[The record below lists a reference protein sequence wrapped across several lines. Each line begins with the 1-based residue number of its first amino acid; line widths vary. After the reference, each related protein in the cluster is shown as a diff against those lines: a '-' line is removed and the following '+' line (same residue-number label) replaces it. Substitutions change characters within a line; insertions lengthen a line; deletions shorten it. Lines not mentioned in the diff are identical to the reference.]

1 MREDYL
7 NTCRSREVK
16 LINVRYGGF
25 ALDRIVLAL
34 LAACAL
40 ALAGYEADAHTGSTG
55 VFLTQVVGPH
65 TISVTYTNAADS
77 DADHISDAGADPAYA
92 ALLARFERCE
102 GGNNADCDYLVQNYQ
117 QSKYGNPTFSAGGAK
132 KIIFV
137 ENASA
142 TVDLIHTD
150 PRQPVGPRVTATFHI
165 NSSTWEGKDKWLVD
179 SLQDPRINSYSN
191 VRIQQG
197 SHSHTVNALTI
208 RAPDGQPPT
217 LDARPSLNLN
227 TGVLLLHFNEGVN
240 GALTDASKV
249 SVGGVSFAG
258 AAHSETVGAA
268 SLTLTDEQRQ
278 AVAAV
283 QDTGI
288 TLTLEQGAFADAS
301 GNKTA
306 RAADVAINLTKD
318 TEPPR
323 LLPLFTRWDMGAGT
337 VTLEFHEGVSA
348 TDLSGVVMHGAN
360 QTSVAL
366 RGASVQETGY
376 SKRITMELT
385 PSQKA
390 AVIDPAAFPP
400 GIAYGFRDQAA
411 FPATAGIS
419 AGSMNSIRLQST
431 TFRDSAGIAAEFPLG
446 NSFRLPGSLS
456 DGAAPRIV
464 GTPNLFLADGTM
476 RVELDE
482 YVRFNVADFSKFQI
496 TAPGSSDISLAGS
509 SARSDGDTLL
519 VTLTEQQRLAAVAA
533 GTSASLR
540 VEAGALADL
549 AGNSNA
555 RISQALSVEPDRQSP
570 SLISTELD
578 EQTGVMSMTFSE
590 AIDVTP
596 ASRVVL
602 SGIGVR
608 AADERPDQAV
618 RLGGSAL
625 STEADGPTLTITL
638 TESQRATLAAHGA
651 DALLLDMDSG
661 AVRDLSGNPSSAS
674 GEHVNAS
681 ADTKAPIFQSASLD
695 EGSGVL
701 TVSFD
706 ETIDATPASARVD
719 LSKVRLSGA
728 GGSFA
733 LSSASVQETDGLQVT
748 ITLTEPQRQAA
759 IARPGDLR
767 LDMGSGAFRDTA
779 GNFAAASSGLA
790 VSVSGADAAAPV
802 PGRAALDKGTGVL
815 SISFDETVDATPAS
829 LVDLTK
835 LTVRAGQQGI
845 QLSSSTRA
853 TQVIPTDDQGRFS
866 PGSAV
871 VLSGDTNV
879 ARLLGASDSQV
890 IRVLL
895 SESQRQAALSLSGQ
909 MVLSVGAGAFS
920 DTSGNPVSAHPN
932 VEISDGA
939 DAVAPSLTGASIS
952 GPDQVRAH
960 FSEDLLD
967 SSVQAEDFTVSD
979 HTVRSVSEEAGE
991 VTIYLTEHIHHET
1004 GQTVRVSLAGAV
1016 SDAAGNVLEAG
1027 PYADALNDL
1036 RFATI
1041 SEFTVVSNN
1050 AVSTSHAR
1058 TGDTIT
1064 IKFSADVAVVGMSET
1079 YVTVNARSAT
1089 ITATELDGFTATYAV
1104 TEQDAD
1110 GPLDIS
1116 VRVRTTQDMTV
1127 SAFGADDLRKDGEQQ
1142 PNVTIDNTPP
1152 RYQWGSLAGFASIY
1166 AHYTEHVVTSVDDY
1180 DAVTVG
1186 QGQPHAPTKISGS
1199 GASHHIL
1206 IMWQSN
1212 WDERPIGSP
1221 ISFVIGGEVT
1231 DLAGNA
1237 LANPGPKVIP
1247 AVRDQ
1252 ETLSNLQLHGNP
1264 GVQEELAITHDTL
1277 IRDIRAGGGAVPVI
1291 NIENFLQPGERH
1303 PELAGV
1309 DGTHLTFPPGDPIKI
1324 RTDTSSVTFPAD
1336 GHVAG
1341 FDEELGHTI
1350 TMDVSERE
1358 PDAAFEAAH
1367 PHIDTDSARILE
1379 FGHPDVD
1386 LHFSHPIKIEFH
1398 YDIEPDEAVF
1408 TIDSEGTTLRVSECG
1423 AEVVDADTAETF
1435 IDDVMVH
1442 DIEGVD
1448 NEACMDYEF
1457 NVIWTEHFSSF
1468 GSAPPAVTV
1477 SECDDCEAPTLGLN
1491 DDGQR
1496 VVSGGFSYNGNSV
1509 DVDSFFTDYPQITAE
1524 LGVQN
1529 TVTLKIYDEDG
1540 PDSVRHASVAFGL
1553 RAGQSISESLAAIV
1567 WNRDHAGSETV
1578 TVVDPHGSMRDDVSV
1593 STSEVE
1599 CSNGSSFVCLEV
1611 SMSHMFLAPLGFDM
1625 VGTNAW
1631 DADRNGRQNY
1641 FNHGVRLV
1649 GESLVPEPGI
1659 LADGVRY
1666 YPVSEGASLSVVSD
1680 GDGNLYRL
1688 APDGRYLPLTNASA
1702 LYRVP
1707 DETGWAHASDR
1718 EPMAGYDRQDPRFA
1732 ELLAAQRA
1740 DALKILEAMTL
1751 GESLDNP
1758 GFGAPA
1764 ALVYHEQG
1772 YGDRADDEALQ
1783 AAILSE
1789 RERAALTYALLFED

>member
-1 MREDYL
+1 M
-7 NTCRSREVK
+7 
-16 LINVRYGGF
+16 
-25 ALDRIVLAL
+25 DRTVVLASML
-34 LAACAL
+34 VAGTLM
-40 ALAGYEADAHTGSTG
+40 LAGYHEADAHTGSAG
-55 VFLTQVVGPH
+55 IFLAQVVGPH
-65 TISVTYTNAADS
+65 TISVTHTDTVNSDANHIADS
-77 DADHISDAGADPAYA
+77 GADPTYN
-92 ALLARFERCE
+92 ALLARFKSCE

-117 QSKYGNPTFSAGGAK
+117 QSTYGNPTFSSGGAK

-137 ENASA
+137 EEAGA
-142 TVDLIHTD
+142 RVDLIHID

-179 SLQDPRINSYSN
+179 LLLDSRYSSISSSNIN
-191 VRIQQG
+191 RG

-217 LDARPSLNLN
+217 LDTRPSLNLN
-227 TGVLLLHFNEGVN
+227 TGLLLMHFNEGVN
-240 GALTDASKV
+240 GALTDTSKV
-249 SVGGVSFAG
+249 SVGGISFAG
-258 AAHSETVGAA
+258 AAHSETTGAA
-268 SLTLTDEQRQ
+268 SLTLTDRQRQ
-278 AVAAV
+278 AVAAI

-288 TLTLEQGAFADAS
+288 TLTLAQGAFADAS

-306 RAADVAINLTKD
+306 HAANVALNLIKD

-323 LLPLFTRWDMGAGT
+323 LLPLFTKWDMGAGT
-337 VTLEFHEGVSA
+337 VTLEFHEGVS
-348 TDLSGVVMHGAN
+348 TSGDMSGVVMHGAN
-360 QTSVAL
+360 QTTVVL
-366 RGASVQETGY
+366 RGASVQEQDDY
-376 SKRITMELT
+376 SKRITIMLT

-390 AVIDPAAFPP
+390 SVIDPVAFPQ
-400 GIAYGFRDQAA
+400 GIAYGFRDKAA

-419 AGSMNSIRLQST
+419 ANSLHSIRLQST

-456 DGAAPRIV
+456 DGTAPGIL
-464 GTPNLFLADGTM
+464 GTPNLYLADGTM
-476 RVELDE
+476 RVELNE
-482 YVRFNVADFSKFQI
+482 YIRLNAIDLSKFKI
-496 TAPGSSDISLAGS
+496 TASGSADISLTDS

-519 VTLTEQQRLAAVAA
+519 ITLTEQQRLAAIAA

-540 VEAGALADL
+540 VEAGAMADL
-549 AGNSNA
+549 VGNSNVQ
-555 RISQALSVEPDRQSP
+555 ISRALSVEPDRQSP

-578 EQTGVMSMTFSE
+578 EQTGIMSMTFSE
-590 AIDVTP
+590 AVDVTP

-608 AADERPDQAV
+608 AANEQPTQAV
-618 RLGGSAL
+618 RLGGGTVNTA
-625 STEADGPTLTITL
+625 ADGQTVTVTL
-638 TESQRATLAAHGA
+638 TEAQRAALAAHGA
-651 DALLLDMDSG
+651 DALLIDMDSG
-661 AVRDLSGNPSSAS
+661 VVRDLSGNPSGVLQ

-681 ADTKAPIFQSASLD
+681 ADTQAPVFESASLN
-695 EGSGVL
+695 EGTGVL
-701 TVSFD
+701 TISFD
-706 ETIDATPASARVD
+706 ETIDVTPASARVD
-719 LSKVRLSGA
+719 LSKVSLSGA

-733 LSSASVQETDGLQVT
+733 LSSASVQETDNLQVT
-748 ITLTEPQRQAA
+748 ITMTEAQRQSA
-759 IARPGDLR
+759 IARSGGPL
-767 LDMGSGAFRDTA
+767 LDIGSGAFRDTA
-779 GNFAAASSGLA
+779 GNFATASTGLA
-790 VSVSGADAAAPV
+790 VSVSGTDAAAPI
-802 PGRAALDKGTGVL
+802 PSRATLDKGTGVL
-815 SISFDETVDATPAS
+815 TISFDETVDATPAS

-835 LTVRAGQQGI
+835 VTVRAGQNSI
-845 QLSSSTRA
+845 LLSSSTSSTLA
-853 TQVIPTDDQGRFS
+853 IPTDEQGRFS
-866 PGSAV
+866 LNS
-871 VLSGDTNV
+871 VLSSNTNV
-879 ARLLGASDSQV
+879 AKLLGTTDSQV
-890 IRVLL
+890 VRVLL
-895 SESQRQAALSLSGQ
+895 SEAQRQAALSLSGQ
-909 MVLSVGAGAFS
+909 MVLNIGAGAFT
-920 DTSGNPVSAHPN
+920 DTSGNTIPAYPN
-932 VEISDGA
+932 VGITDGA

-952 GPDQVRAH
+952 GPDQIRAH

-979 HTVRSVSEEAGE
+979 HTVRSVSEDSGE
-991 VTIYLTEHIHHET
+991 VTIYLTEQIHHET
-1004 GQTVRVSLAGAV
+1004 GHTLRVTMVGSV
-1016 SDAAGNVLEAG
+1016 SDATGNILEAG
-1027 PYADALNDL
+1027 PYADAINDL
-1036 RFATI
+1036 TFATV
-1041 SEFTVVSNN
+1041 SEFTVESNN
-1050 AVSTSHAR
+1050 AVSTDHAK

-1064 IKFSADVAVVGMSET
+1064 IKFVADVAVVGMSET
-1079 YVTVNARSAT
+1079 YVTVNTRSAT

-1104 TEQDAD
+1104 TENDVD

-1116 VRVRTTQDMTV
+1116 VKIRTVGEDMTV
-1127 SAFGADDLRKDGEQQ
+1127 SVFGADDLLKDGEQQ
-1142 PNVTIDNTPP
+1142 PNVKIDNTPP

-1180 DAVTVG
+1180 DAVTIG
-1186 QGQPHAPTKISGS
+1186 QGQPHAPTGIMGS
-1199 GASHHIL
+1199 GVSHHIL

-1212 WDERPIGSP
+1212 WDETPIGSP
-1221 ISFVIGGEVT
+1221 ISFVIGDEVT
-1231 DLAGNA
+1231 DLAGNV

-1277 IRDIRAGGGAVPVI
+1277 VRQIRAGGGAVPVI

-1303 PELAGV
+1303 PELAQV
-1309 DGTHLTFPPGDPIKI
+1309 HGTHLVFPPGDPIKI

-1341 FDEELGHTI
+1341 FDEDLGHTI

-1442 DIEGVD
+1442 DIEGTD
-1448 NEACMDYEF
+1448 NEACMDYGS

-1468 GSAPPAVTV
+1468 GSAPPAATT

-1491 DDGQR
+1491 DEGNR
-1496 VVSGGFSYNGNSV
+1496 VVSGGFAYNGNSV

-1529 TVTLKIYDEDG
+1529 TVVLKIYDEDG

-1567 WNRDHAGSETV
+1567 WNRDHAGNETI
-1578 TVVDPHGSMRDDVSV
+1578 TVVDPHGSMQDNVSV

-1611 SMSHMFLAPLGFDM
+1611 SISHMFLAPLGFDM
-1625 VGTNAW
+1625 VGTNVW

-1666 YPVSEGASLSVVSD
+1666 YPVSEGSSLSVVSD

-1702 LYRVP
+1702 LYRIP
-1707 DETGWAHASDR
+1707 DETGWVHASDR
-1718 EPMAGYDRQDPRFA
+1718 EPMGGYDRQDPRFA
-1732 ELLAAQRA
+1732 TYLEAQRA
-1740 DALKILEAMTL
+1740 VALEILKTMTL

-1764 ALVYHEQG
+1764 ALVYHEQT
-1772 YGDRADDEALQ
+1772 YGDRADDEGLQ
-1783 AAILSE
+1783 AAILAE
-1789 RERAALTYALLFED
+1789 RERAALMYALLFED

>member
-1 MREDYL
+1 M
-7 NTCRSREVK
+7 
-16 LINVRYGGF
+16 
-25 ALDRIVLAL
+25 DRTVVLASML
-34 LAACAL
+34 VAGTL
-40 ALAGYEADAHTGSTG
+40 ALAGYHEADAHTGSAG
-55 VFLTQVVGPH
+55 IFLTQVVGPH
-65 TISVTYTNAADS
+65 TISVTHTDTVNS
-77 DADHISDAGADPAYA
+77 DANHISDSGADPAYN
-92 ALLARFERCE
+92 ALLARFKSCE

-117 QSKYGNPTFSAGGAK
+117 QSTYGNPTFSSGGAK

-137 ENASA
+137 ENAGA
-142 TVDLIHTD
+142 RVDLIHID

-179 SLQDPRINSYSN
+179 LLLDSRYNTIDTSS
-191 VRIQQG
+191 IQRG

-208 RAPDGQPPT
+208 RAPDGQPPS
-217 LDARPSLNLN
+217 LDTRPSLNLN
-227 TGVLLLHFNEGVN
+227 TGLLLMHFNEGVN
-240 GALTDASKV
+240 GAATDTSKV

-258 AAHSETVGAA
+258 AAHSETTGAA
-268 SLTLTDEQRQ
+268 SLTLTDRQRQ
-278 AVAAV
+278 AVAAI
-283 QDTGI
+283 QDTGL
-288 TLTLEQGAFADAS
+288 TLTLAQGAFADAS

-306 RAADVAINLTKD
+306 HAANVAINLIKD

-323 LLPLFTRWDMGAGT
+323 LLPLFTKWDMGAGT
-337 VTLEFHEGVSA
+337 VTLEFHEGVSVS
-348 TDLSGVVMHGAN
+348 DLSGVAMHGAN
-360 QTSVAL
+360 QATVAL
-366 RGASVQETGY
+366 RGASVQETDY
-376 SKRITMELT
+376 SKRITIMLT

-390 AVIDPAAFPP
+390 SVIDPVAFPQ
-400 GIAYGFRDQAA
+400 GIVYGFRDKAA

-419 AGSMNSIRLQST
+419 ANSLNSIRLQST

-446 NSFRLPGSLS
+446 NSFRLPGNLS
-456 DGAAPRIV
+456 DGTAPGIA

-482 YVRFNVADFSKFQI
+482 YIRFNDVDLSKFKI
-496 TAPGSSDISLAGS
+496 TASGISDIGLTDS

-519 VTLTEQQRLAAVAA
+519 ITLTEQQRLAAVSA

-540 VEAGALADL
+540 VEAGAMADL
-549 AGNSNA
+549 AGNSNVQ
-555 RISQALSVEPDRQSP
+555 ISRALSVEPDRQSP
-570 SLISTELD
+570 SLISTEVN
-578 EQTGVMSMTFSE
+578 EQTGIMSMTFSE
-590 AIDVTP
+590 AVDVTP

-608 AADERPDQAV
+608 AANEQPGQAV
-618 RLGGSAL
+618 RLGGGAVN
-625 STEADGPTLTITL
+625 TAADGPTVIVTL
-638 TESQRATLAAHGA
+638 TEAQRAALAAHGA

-661 AVRDLSGNPSSAS
+661 VVRDLSGNPS
-674 GEHVNAS
+674 GVLQGGHVNAS
-681 ADTKAPIFQSASLD
+681 ADTQAPAFQSASLD
-695 EGSGVL
+695 EGTGAL
-701 TVSFD
+701 AISFD
-706 ETIDATPASARVD
+706 ETVDVTPASSRVD
-719 LSKVRLSGA
+719 LSKVRISGA
-728 GGSFA
+728 GGPFA

-748 ITLTEPQRQAA
+748 ITMTEAQRQLA
-759 IARPGDLR
+759 IARPGELR
-767 LDMGSGAFRDTA
+767 LDIGSGAFRDTA
-779 GNFAAASSGLA
+779 GNFAAASTGLA
-790 VSVSGADAAAPV
+790 VSVSGTDAAAPI
-802 PGRAALDKGTGVL
+802 PSGAALDKGTGVL
-815 SISFDETVDATPAS
+815 TISFDETVDATPAS

-835 LTVRAGQQGI
+835 VAVRAGQNSI
-845 QLSSSTRA
+845 LLSSSTSPTRA
-853 TQVIPTDDQGRFS
+853 IPTDEQGRF
-866 PGSAV
+866 A
-871 VLSGDTNV
+871 LSSVALSSDTD
-879 ARLLGASDSQV
+879 AAKLLGTADSDV
-890 IRVLL
+890 VRVLL
-895 SESQRQAALSLSGQ
+895 SEAQRQTALSLSGQ
-909 MVLSVGAGAFS
+909 MSLNIGAGAFA
-920 DTSGNPVSAHPN
+920 DTSGNTIAAYPN
-932 VEISDGA
+932 VSMSDGA
-939 DAVAPSLTGASIS
+939 DAVAPALTGASIS

-967 SSVQAEDFTVSD
+967 SSVQAEDFAVSD
-979 HTVRSVSEEAGE
+979 HTVRSVSEDAGE

-1004 GQTVRVSLAGAV
+1004 GQTVRVSLAGSV
-1016 SDAAGNVLEAG
+1016 SDGAGNILEAG
-1027 PYADALNDL
+1027 PYADAINDL
-1036 RFATI
+1036 TFAAV
-1041 SEFTVVSNN
+1041 SEFTVESNN
-1050 AVSTSHAR
+1050 AVSSDHAK

-1064 IKFSADVAVVGMSET
+1064 IKFVADVAVVGMSET

-1089 ITATELDGFTATYAV
+1089 ITNTELDGFTATYAV
-1104 TEQDAD
+1104 TEDDAD

-1116 VRVRTTQDMTV
+1116 VNIRTVGEDMTV
-1127 SAFGADDLRKDGEQQ
+1127 SVFGADDLLKDGEEQ

-1186 QGQPHAPTKISGS
+1186 QGQPHAPTGISGS

-1237 LANPGPKVIP
+1237 LANPGPKTIP

-1277 IRDIRAGGGAVPVI
+1277 VRQIRAGGGAVPVI

-1303 PELAGV
+1303 PELAQV
-1309 DGTHLTFPPGDPIKI
+1309 DGTHLMFPPGDPIKI

-1442 DIEGVD
+1442 DIEGTD
-1448 NEACMDYEF
+1448 NEACMDYGR

-1468 GSAPPAVTV
+1468 GSAPPAATT

-1491 DDGQR
+1491 DEGNR
-1496 VVSGGFSYNGNSV
+1496 VVSGGFSYNGNAV

-1524 LGVQN
+1524 LGAQN
-1529 TVTLKIYDEDG
+1529 TVVLKIYDDDG

-1567 WNRDHAGSETV
+1567 WNRDHAGNETV
-1578 TVVDPHGSMRDDVSV
+1578 TVVDPHGSMQDSVSV

-1599 CSNGSSFVCLEV
+1599 CSRGSSFVCLEV
-1611 SMSHMFLAPLGFDM
+1611 SISHMFLAPLGFDM

-1666 YPVSEGASLSVVSD
+1666 YPVSEGASLEVVTD

-1702 LYRVP
+1702 LYRIP
-1707 DETGWAHASDR
+1707 DETGWVHASDR
-1718 EPMAGYDRQDPRFA
+1718 EPMGGYDRQDPRFA
-1732 ELLAAQRA
+1732 SYLEAQRA

-1764 ALVYHEQG
+1764 ALVYHEQK
-1772 YGDRADDEALQ
+1772 YGDRADDEVLQ
-1783 AAILSE
+1783 AAILAE
-1789 RERAALTYALLFED
+1789 RERAALMYALLFED